1 MTEAWVTLAT
11 NDSYSMGA
19 LTLAASL
26 RGAGTSRQLAVMV
39 TQGVSPPILAAL
51 EEAFDQVVRVES
63 LDSGDAAHLALLE
76 RPELGVT
83 FTKIRCWSLTQ
94 FTKAVFL
101 DADTLVLSNCDELFD
116 REEFSASPDA
126 GWPDCFNSGVFVF
139 RPSVE
144 TYASLVELAVSQ
156 GSFDGGDQGLLNT
169 FYSSWATE
177 DISKHL
183 PFLYNTVAS
192 ATYSYL
198 PAFKQFGQ
206 QVKIVHFIGPVKP
219 WLASFDSAGKPVLS
233 GVAKHTQDHLRLW
246 WQLFN
251 NQVRPGLQREAGA
264 GVAALHTV
272 TAADYMQ
279 PPAQPKEDSRA
290 EWEQGSPDYMGTA
303 SFENIQKKMDD
314 TLSK

>member
-1 MTEAWVTLAT
+1 MEAWVTLTT
-11 NDSYSMGA
+11 NDEYSVGA

-26 RGAGTSRQLAVMV
+26 RRVHTTRQLVVLV
-39 TQGVSPPILAAL
+39 TAGVSSQVRTQL
-51 EEAFDQVVRVES
+51 EAAFDRVVTVEE
-63 LDSGDAAHLALLE
+63 LDSGDLANLSLLD
-76 RPELGVT
+76 RVELGIT
-83 FTKIRCWSLTQ
+83 FTKVRCWMLTDY
-94 FTKAVFL
+94 TKCVFL
-101 DADTLVLSNCDELFD
+101 DADTLVVQNCDELFQ
-116 REEFSASPDA
+116 REEFSAAPDC

-139 RPSVE
+139 RPNLN
-144 TYASLVELAVSQ
+144 TYRELVQHATAT

-169 FYSSWATE
+169 FFGDWATK
-177 DISKHL
+177 DISRHL
-183 PFLYNTVAS
+183 PFTYNMVAS